1 MKYMLIL
8 NADEQTENAPGA
20 PSDDELARMGAYN
33 DELIKAGVLLAGEGL
48 HPSSEGARIS
58 YEGDE
63 RAVTDGPF
71 AETKELIAGFW
82 IIQAA
87 TKEEALEWA
96 RRIPLTSGRVEVRRV
111 FDVSEFDQENEYIKK
126 EVAWREQHGEART
139 A

>member
-8 NADEQTENAPGA
+8 NADEQSENAPGA

-82 IIQAA
+82 IIQ
-87 TKEEALEWA
+87 
-96 RRIPLTSGRVEVRRV
+96 
-111 FDVSEFDQENEYIKK
+111 
-126 EVAWREQHGEART
+126 
-139 A
+139 